1 MCVLCSTRFP
11 ASPCYAARAAPPSSV
26 HAHHTNFISY
36 VCRSHISNAF
46 PVRGQPI
53 GRHFGSRL
61 LRMGDCLSCCGS
73 RDRSYVIHVHHHI
86 RVADLHALRNGMAP
100 PHPSK
105 APPVAVPLTRAVAPV
120 IAPPFHD
127 PADPWFHE
135 PLLERPDDGSTRV

>member
-1 MCVLCSTRFP
+1 
-11 ASPCYAARAAPPSSV
+11 
-26 HAHHTNFISY
+26 
-36 VCRSHISNAF
+36 
-46 PVRGQPI
+46 
-53 GRHFGSRL
+53 
-61 LRMGDCLSCCGS
+61 MGDCLSCCGS

-100 PHPSK
+100 PLPSK